1 MLFDAVWVVVVV
13 ELPRMLLPD
22 PVETAVA
29 VALRINVA
37 QTSSS
42 VVVPLEELPLVSVS
56 VSV

>member
-29 VALRINVA
+29 VALRMNVA
-37 QTSSS
+37 QTS
-42 VVVPLEELPLVSVS
+42 
-56 VSV
+56 